1 MPVRST
7 AFEKFSFLKQI
18 LGLTDGSSFA
28 KQNESLSGWVGSA
41 LVVFIHFVARVL
53 VWHCS
58 SPNGQAFFICD

>member
-28 KQNESLSGWVGSA
+28 IAN
-41 LVVFIHFVARVL
+41 R
-53 VWHCS
+53 
-58 SPNGQAFFICD
+58 ICYFWLCLFTFLGLEQKAMCFSTAGGG